1 MIVAPKTKQTTGS
14 ASSPVDRRSLAN
26 STSSSAPRTH
36 HPTGSNYASAN
47 QSKLAVPGSARSRQ
61 SSNSSTSSYSFG
73 RGSPTTASAFKSK
86 LKKPAPEVSVSFKDN
101 PAKGYHAHHGSS
113 SSVSTQ
119 ESQWSMQNN
128 VSSPNSSRLS
138 ISHSSVSSS
147 PTRQLT
153 DSPTVAYFSTASEVA
168 FNPSVSIPAGL
179 SASETLRYIPEAYLQ
194 DRNFYNELD
203 GTRIHPSEFIPSTPL
218 DDLIDDLLMPVVED
232 SYLDTNVYN
241 PYDGTRVHPP
251 AVPDFVK
258 FAREFAAWDEACR
271 RYPQGPRL
279 NPFARSFVP
288 GAVGFSGAQSAAT
301 AMTFKD
307 MDWQAEHGKSRG
319 RSNSFGGS
327 QRPQQDSRM
336 YRGYKL

>member
-1 MIVAPKTKQTTGS
+1 MIVAPKTKHTTGS

-36 HPTGSNYASAN
+36 HPTAGSNYASAN
-47 QSKLAVPGSARSRQ
+47 QSKLAVPLSARSRQ
-61 SSNSSTSSYSFG
+61 SSNSSTSSYSYG
-73 RGSPTTASAFKSK
+73 HGSTSASSALKSK
-86 LKKPAPEVSVSFKDN
+86 LKKQAPEVSVSFKDN
-101 PAKGYHAHHGSS
+101 PAKGLHAHHGSS

-128 VSSPNSSRLS
+128 VSSPHSSRLS
-138 ISHSSVSSS
+138 ISHSSSSSS

-153 DSPTVAYFSTASEVA
+153 DSPTVAYFSTATEVA

-179 SASETLRYIPEAYLQ
+179 SPAETLRYIPEAYLQ
-194 DRNFYNELD
+194 DRNFYSELD

-232 SYLDTNVYN
+232 GYLDTNIYN

-258 FAREFAAWDEACR
+258 FAREFAAWDDACR

-288 GAVGFSGAQSAAT
+288 GAVGASGAQSAAT
-301 AMTFKD
+301 AMTFED
-307 MDWQAEHGKSRG
+307 MDRQRGKSRA
-319 RSNSFGGS
+319 RANSFGGS

-336 YRGYKL
+336 YRGY